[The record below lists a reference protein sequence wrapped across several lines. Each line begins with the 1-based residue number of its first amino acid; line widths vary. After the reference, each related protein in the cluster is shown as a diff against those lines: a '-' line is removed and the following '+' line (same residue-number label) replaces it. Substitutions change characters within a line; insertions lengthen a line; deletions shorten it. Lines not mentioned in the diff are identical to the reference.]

1 MVVDVVL
8 DVEYFVDLVV
18 VYFVDSVVLVVAES
32 RSVVGH

>member
-32 RSVVGH
+32 RSVVGR